1 MEVVGPAL
9 SPEDGPSAGHEPP
22 ILPWPS
28 RGSGSSTAIEA
39 RTSPSWC
46 WSYAGVRTAS
56 LPRAVDLT
64 AGGRFLAL

>member
-28 RGSGSSTAIEA
+28 RGSGSSTAMEA
-39 RTSPSWC
+39 RTSSSWC
-46 WSYAGVRTAS
+46 WSLRACAPLRSRERSILQQEAGFW
-56 LPRAVDLT
+56 P
-64 AGGRFLAL
+64 